1 MNACTEAAIRFFTAK
16 YEFLQLYP
24 NGHSVFRSEIQN
36 PTVALKQPFVFHSEI
51 RNLELYHSF
60 FDYKIQNFLSF
71 SKTVICFLPADLKI

>member
-1 MNACTEAAIRFFTAK
+1 MRVPKRPFV
-16 YEFLQLYP
+16 FLQRNMDFYSCTQF
-24 NGHSVFRSEIQN
+24 GHLVFHSEIQN

-60 FDYKIQNFLSF
+60 FDYKIQNFLRF